1 MAPSTPRP
9 PTGEERDRRPLDPQ
23 TMRASTRRLLAE
35 GAELLSVEEVET
47 LTLRLRGHIMVA
59 VPEIEQIA
67 AQLPG
72 ARPAARSAEIPQ
84 QLRATSL
91 SRH

>member
-1 MAPSTPRP
+1 MTEDIEAPP
-9 PTGEERDRRPLDPQ
+9 PSAGQR
-23 TMRASTRRLLAE
+23 
-35 GAELLSVEEVET
+35 
-47 LTLRLRGHIMVA
+47 TLRLRGHIMVA

-84 QLRATSL
+84 KLRATPL